1 MYDTEHSFWSIINQ
15 EFGDVPYGDELL
27 PRYTI
32 IRPLPNIIIMLN
44 EEDSYGEEPF

>member
-1 MYDTEHSFWSIINQ
+1 MEDIEQSFWSIINQ
-15 EFGDVPYGDELL
+15 VFGDVPSGDELL

>member
-1 MYDTEHSFWSIINQ
+1 MDDTEHSFWSIINQ

-44 EEDSYGEEPF
+44 EEDSYFEEPF